1 MRITENKLRRVIR
14 TVLLEA
20 AQLGAVEAVIE
31 KFQRQ
36 RDQLGPMANN
46 LQSGIRIQFEA
57 YAQGIYTP
65 LEDLGPELAAQY
77 EGWSPEDFQAVLD
90 SGCLG

>member
-1 MRITENKLRRVIR
+1 M
-14 TVLLEA
+14 LEA
-20 AQLGAVEAVIE
+20 AQPGAVEAVIA
-31 KFQRQ
+31 KFQNQ

-46 LQSGIRIQFEA
+46 FQSGTRIQFEA
-57 YAQGIYTP
+57 YAEGIYTP